1 MKNLLKFLLKVR
13 SSKTSSPSNSTRG
26 MTMIELLVGTVI
38 AFIVITPLMGMVL
51 GMLNDDQRES
61 AKANTEEEL
70 NSALQYISEDM
81 SQAIHIYDNTGVN
94 TLANAANSIL
104 PPAATY
110 GTPILVF
117 LKRKL
122 VENAILPGSAT
133 DDIGTCNPALA
144 SDHSD
149 NDNCDDAFVLS
160 LVAYYL
166 FTPPQSTNTDTFCND
181 GDPCPARITRFEIQD
196 GVKNI
201 SQDYVCGE
209 TGLRVCNDNSQKRSV
224 GFPKVIDASSIATLN
239 TLVREP
245 SENINLQ
252 TNPLQVLVN
261 YIDHTKTTD
270 TPNPN
275 IPPAATCTVVFGLT
289 TPPLQQQQLS
299 AKLTERGFAD
309 AAAANLAMLRK
320 TDSNSFYACVD
331 STANVAQIYLRGNA
345 LRRMQKDAPYSPKQT
360 TLFPTATM
368 QVRGLGRFGSQ

>member
-1 MKNLLKFLLKVR
+1 MRNLLKFLLKVR
-13 SSKTSSPSNSTRG
+13 SSKTSPQSNSTLG
-26 MTMIELLVGTVI
+26 MTMIELLVGTII

-70 NSALQYISEDM
+70 NSALQYMSEDM
-81 SQAIHIYDNTGVN
+81 SQAIHIYDNKGITA
-94 TLANAANSIL
+94 LASAANSIL
-104 PPAATY
+104 PPAAAN

-122 VENAILPGSAT
+122 VQNAIRPGNAT
-133 DDIGTCNPALA
+133 TPPECNPGL
-144 SDHSD
+144 DP
-149 NDNCDDAFVLS
+149 NDPLYSTMDANCDDAFVLS

-166 FTPPQSTNTDTFCND
+166 FTPAQSTNTDPFCND
-181 GDPCPARITRFEIQD
+181 GGPCPARITRFEIQD

-209 TGLRVCNDNSQKRSV
+209 TGLPACKDNSQKRSV

-239 TLVREP
+239 TLIREP
-245 SENINLQ
+245 NESINLA
-252 TNPLQVLVN
+252 TNPSQVLVN

-275 IPPAATCTVVFGLT
+275 IPPAATCNVVLGVT
-289 TPPLQQQQLS
+289 TQP
-299 AKLTERGFAD
+299 KLTERNFAD

-345 LRRMQKDAPYSPKQT
+345 LRRMQKDATYSPNKT
-360 TLFPTATM
+360 VFFPTATM
-368 QVRGLGRFGSQ
+368 QVRGLGGFGSQ

>member
-1 MKNLLKFLLKVR
+1 MKNLLKFLLKFL
-13 SSKTSSPSNSTRG
+13 SFKTSSPSNSTRG

-81 SQAIHIYDNTGVN
+81 SQAIHIYDNTGVD

-110 GTPILVF
+110 GTPIMVF

-122 VENAILPGSAT
+122 VQNAILPGSAT
-133 DDIGTCNPALA
+133 TIGTCNPALD
-144 SDHSD
+144 SDDSD

-166 FTPPQSTNTDTFCND
+166 FTPPQSTNTDRFCND
-181 GDPCPARITRFEIQD
+181 GGSCPARITRFEIQD

-209 TGLRVCNDNSQKRSV
+209 TGLPVCNDNSQERSV

-245 SENINLQ
+245 TENIDLQ
-252 TNPLQVLVN
+252 TNPIQVLVN
-261 YIDHTKTTD
+261 YIDISTA
-270 TPNPN
+270 N
-275 IPPAATCTVVFGLT
+275 IPPAATCTVVLGVT
-289 TPPLQQQQLS
+289 TP
-299 AKLTERGFAD
+299 AKLTERNFAD
-309 AAAANLAMLRK
+309 AAAANAAMLRK

-345 LRRMQKDAPYSPKQT
+345 LRRMQKDAPYSPNQT
-360 TLFPTATM
+360 TFFPTATM